1 MLMLANFTPSLRNS
15 HLEEVVKSVM
25 RVPMPMTQSASAA
38 ILLEAE
44 VPVTPMPP
52 RHMGWLDLQALLPP
66 WVSPK
71 GIWKAL
77 QNASM
82 ALPAPE

>member
-1 MLMLANFTPSLRNS
+1 MEAYLTSSLRNS
-15 HLEEVVKSVM
+15 HLEPVVKSVM
-25 RVPMPMTQSASAA
+25 RVPMPMTRSASCA

-52 RHMGWLDLQALLPP
+52 RQYGWPDLQALLPP

-71 GIWKAL
+71 GMLKVS
-77 QNASM
+77 QNCSTAS
-82 ALPAPE
+82 PASE